1 MSDPARAQDSP
12 SLTVEIIILMAFM
25 AVGYT
30 INFAW
35 DFAVRRRQARA
46 VGVLRRHARPRALP
60 AALDEDERRRRI
72 PNEGLREFVDLT
84 RLSFVELDGLIDSF
98 DLLQLRAR
106 DQARFG
112 VVTIASEQRRAR
124 AMALL
129 EGWLSAWAKV
139 DEQTHAQLR
148 ALALGPETIADVIA
162 RERERVSWEFR
173 RDTERGL
180 SETITDL
187 DRAVIH
193 MQGVVAQL
201 EREVDDPYR

>member
-1 MSDPARAQDSP
+1 M
-12 SLTVEIIILMAFM
+12 EIIFLVAFM

-35 DFAVRRRQARA
+35 DTTVRRRQAREVA
-46 VGVLRRHARPRALP
+46 RLRRRARPRALP
-60 AALDEDERRRRI
+60 AALDEDEHRRRI
-72 PNEGLREFVDLT
+72 PSEAVREFVALT
-84 RLSFVELDGLIDSF
+84 RVSFVELDQLIDKF

-112 VVTIASEQRRAR
+112 VVTIQSEQRRAR
-124 AMALL
+124 AMVLL
-129 EGWLSAWAKV
+129 EGWLAAWTKV
-139 DEQTHAQLR
+139 DDQTHTQLR
-148 ALALGPETIADVIA
+148 GLALGPEAVEDVVA
-162 RERERVSWEFR
+162 RERERVTWEFR

>member
-1 MSDPARAQDSP
+1 M
-12 SLTVEIIILMAFM
+12 EIIFLMAFM
-25 AVGYT
+25 VVGYT

-35 DFAVRRRQARA
+35 DFTVRRREAKA
-46 VGVLRRHARPRALP
+46 VALQRREARPRALP

-72 PNEGLREFVDLT
+72 PGEGLREFVAVT
-84 RLSFVELDGLIDSF
+84 RTTFVELDSLIDGF

-112 VVTIASEQRRAR
+112 VVTIQSEQRRAR

-129 EGWLSAWAKV
+129 EGWLTAWAKV
-139 DEQTHAQLR
+139 DESTHAQLR
-148 ALALGPETIADVIA
+148 SLALGPEAVAEVVA
-162 RERERVSWEFR
+162 RERERVTWEFR

>member
-1 MSDPARAQDSP
+1 VQF
-12 SLTVEIIILMAFM
+12 IIGIAFLAFM
-25 AVGYT
+25 VIGST

-35 DFAVRRRQARA
+35 DYAVRRRLAREVA
-46 VGVLRRHARPRALP
+46 ALRRHARPRALP

-72 PNEGLREFVDLT
+72 PSEALREFVDLT
-84 RLSFVELDGLIDSF
+84 RTSFVELDRLIDSF

-112 VVTIASEQRRAR
+112 VGSIQSEQERAR

-129 EGWLSAWAKV
+129 ERWLDAWAKV
-139 DEQTHAQLR
+139 DEQTHAQLSG
-148 ALALGPETIADVIA
+148 LALGPEGVAEVVA
-162 RERERVSWEFR
+162 RERERVSWEYR

-180 SETITDL
+180 NETITDL

>member
-1 MSDPARAQDSP
+1 M
-12 SLTVEIIILMAFM
+12 LAFM

-35 DFAVRRRQARA
+35 DVTVRRREARQRA
-46 VGVLRRHARPRALP
+46 IDRRHARPRALP
-60 AALDEDERRRRI
+60 AALAEDERQRRL
-72 PNEGLREFVDLT
+72 PNPQLREFVDLT
-84 RLSFVELDGLIDSF
+84 RTSFVELDQLIDRF

-112 VVTIASEQRRAR
+112 VVTIKSEQGRAR

-129 EGWLSAWAKV
+129 ERWLAAWTKV
-139 DEQTHAQLR
+139 DAQTKKDLGT
-148 ALALGPETIADVIA
+148 LALGPETIADVIT
-162 RERERVSWEFR
+162 REQERVTWEFR
-173 RDTERGL
+173 RDTERVL
-180 SETITDL
+180 SDTITDL

-201 EREVDDPYR
+201 ERDVDDPYR

>member
-1 MSDPARAQDSP
+1 MEFIV
-12 SLTVEIIILMAFM
+12 LLAFM

-30 INFAW
+30 VNFAW
-35 DFAVRRRQARA
+35 DFTVRRRQAREVA
-46 VGVLRRHARPRALP
+46 VLRRHARPRALP

-72 PNEGLREFVDLT
+72 PSEGLREFVDQT
-84 RLSFVELDGLIDSF
+84 RVSFVELDRLIDSF

-112 VVTIASEQRRAR
+112 VVTIKSEQRRAR

-129 EGWLSAWAKV
+129 EGWLSAWATV

-148 ALALGPETIADVIA
+148 SLALGPEAVADVVA
-162 RERERVSWEFR
+162 RERERVRWEFR

>member
-1 MSDPARAQDSP
+1 
-12 SLTVEIIILMAFM
+12 
-25 AVGYT
+25 
-30 INFAW
+30 
-35 DFAVRRRQARA
+35 
-46 VGVLRRHARPRALP
+46 
-60 AALDEDERRRRI
+60 
-72 PNEGLREFVDLT
+72 LT
-84 RLSFVELDGLIDSF
+84 RMSFVELDRLIDSF

-112 VVTIASEQRRAR
+112 VGRIQSEQGRAR

-129 EGWLSAWAKV
+129 ERWLDAWAKV

-148 ALALGPETIADVIA
+148 SLALGPEGVAEVIA
-162 RERERVSWEFR
+162 REHERVSWEFR
-173 RDTERGL
+173 RDTEHGL
-180 SETITDL
+180 NETITDL

>member
-1 MSDPARAQDSP
+1 MQ
-12 SLTVEIIILMAFM
+12 IIFLLAFVI
-25 AVGYT
+25 VGYS

-35 DFAVRRRQARA
+35 DLTHRRRQAREVA
-46 VGVLRRHARPRALP
+46 ALRRQARPRALP

-72 PNEGLREFVDLT
+72 PSPALREFVDVT
-84 RLSFVELDGLIDSF
+84 RTSFVELDRLIDSF

-112 VVTIASEQRRAR
+112 VVTIKSEQRRAR

-129 EGWLSAWAKV
+129 EGWLAAWTKV
-139 DEQTHAQLR
+139 DEHTHAQLR
-148 ALALGPETIADVIA
+148 SLALGPESVADVVA
-162 RERERVSWEFR
+162 RERERVAWEFR

>member
-1 MSDPARAQDSP
+1 M
-12 SLTVEIIILMAFM
+12 EIIFLLAFM

-30 INFAW
+30 VNFAW
-35 DFAVRRRQARA
+35 DFTVRRGQAREVA
-46 VGVLRRHARPRALP
+46 LLRRQARPRALP

-72 PNEGLREFVDLT
+72 PSPDVREFVELT
-84 RLSFVELDGLIDSF
+84 RGSFVELDQLIDSF

-112 VVTIASEQRRAR
+112 VVTIQSEHRRAR

-148 ALALGPETIADVIA
+148 GLALGPETVADVVA
-162 RERERVSWEFR
+162 RERERVTWEFR

-201 EREVDDPYR
+201 EREDDDPYR